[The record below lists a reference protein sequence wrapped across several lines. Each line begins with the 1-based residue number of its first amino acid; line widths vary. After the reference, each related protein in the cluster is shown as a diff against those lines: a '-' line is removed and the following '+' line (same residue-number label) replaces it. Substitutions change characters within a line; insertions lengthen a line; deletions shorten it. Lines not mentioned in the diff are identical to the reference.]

1 MRLLPQHGG
10 DWVIS
15 LNKMAGKG
23 DALWLV
29 KCALILSK

>member
-1 MRLLPQHGG
+1 MRLLPQHRG

-23 DALWLV
+23 ERTVAGEMCTDP
-29 KCALILSK
+29 